1 MKKMKSILAILLTV
15 LVLPQVGQAHHSFA
29 FYDIRT
35 KIEFS
40 GVVESWRF
48 IRPHPM
54 LVLKEDGA
62 EGRTW
67 RIEVATRQWQ
77 RRGIPTDAIQAGDV
91 LEVVVW
97 PARDGSPEGVLSA
110 FTNDG
115 VYRLIHEEV
124 RQGSANEAAEA
135 IEADEPPESVLGG
148 LDGND

>member
-1 MKKMKSILAILLTV
+1 MTSIKANLAILATV

-29 FYDIRT
+29 PYDIRT

-54 LVLKEDGA
+54 LELKEDGA

-67 RIEVATRQWQ
+67 RIEVATRQWERQ
-77 RRGIPTDAIQAGDV
+77 EIPTDAIQAGDV
-91 LEVVVW
+91 LDVVVW
-97 PARDGSPEGVLSA
+97 PARNGSPEGVLSA

-135 IEADEPPESVLGG
+135 IEAGASLESVLEG
-148 LDGND
+148 LDEGN